1 MLPEGW
7 KYANLGEIITHR
19 KGHPFKS
26 NTYKNYGTRVI
37 RISDTTS
44 NSIHSLNPVFI
55 ENNSNQNLNEFTLK
69 HGDIILTT
77 VGSKPHL
84 IDSMVGKAVRI
95 PKEIDG
101 ALLNQNLVK
110 LSPKKN
116 FVISDI
122 LFLYL
127 KSRNFITY
135 ISDLVRGNAN
145 QVSISLKD
153 IFTYRVILPPLS
165 EQKKI
170 AAILSTWDRAIE
182 GTEKLLANSQQQK
195 KALMQQLLTGK
206 KRLPGFSGEWVTKTF
221 SDIFILKIG
230 GTPAR
235 SNTAYWDIDKTTEN
249 RWVAISDLKSS
260 KIRSTSEHI
269 SDLGAQNSN
278 CSLIPKGT
286 IILSFKLTIGKKA
299 ILLEDCYTNEAI
311 CALIIKDKKLADTRY
326 IYQAL
331 DNVNYEEEID
341 QAVKGK
347 TLNKEKL
354 ARLRMSVPPVP
365 EQQAIAGV
373 LTTADEEISAIE
385 SDLSRLRQEKKA
397 LMQQLLT
404 GKRRVKVD

>member
-1 MLPEGW
+1 MFPDGW
-7 KYANLGEIITHR
+7 KISKLGEIARITT
-19 KGHPFKS
+19 GSTP
-26 NTYKNYGTRVI
+26 
-37 RISDTTS
+37 TTT
-44 NSIHSLNPVFI
+44 
-55 ENNSNQNLNEFTLK
+55 NESFYN
-69 HGDIILTT
+69 G
-77 VGSKPHL
+77 
-84 IDSMVGKAVRI
+84 
-95 PKEIDG
+95 
-101 ALLNQNLVK
+101 
-110 LSPKKN
+110 
-116 FVISDI
+116 DI
-122 LFLYL
+122 LFITPADLGDNKYVTQTERTL
-127 KSRNFITY
+127 SLLGAECTRLIPKYSVLFSCIGTIGKTGINTKDAATNQQINSIFPNTHNNSDFIYYSLILNKPSINTLAGKQAVP
-135 ISDLVRGNAN
+135 IINKKTFSN
-145 QVSISLKD
+145 VSIL
-153 IFTYRVILPPLS
+153 LPPLP

-206 KRLPGFSGEWVTKTF
+206 KRLPGFTGEWKTKTF
-221 SDIFILKIG
+221 SDLFTLKIG

-235 SNTAYWDIDKTTEN
+235 SNMAYWDTDKTTQN

-260 KIRSTSEHI
+260 KIHSTSEHI
-269 SDLGAQNSN
+269 SDLGAKNSN

-311 CALIIKDKKLADTRY
+311 CALIIKNTKSTDALY

-331 DNVNYEEEID
+331 DNVNYEDEID

-354 ARLRMSVPPVP
+354 ARLRMPFPALP
-365 EQQAIAGV
+365 EQKAIAAV
-373 LTTADEEISAIE
+373 LTIADEEITTLE

-404 GKRRVKVD
+404 GKRRVTVD